1 MHGKKL
7 SVLAALLLTLSG
19 CARQDTAMQRALDL
33 RTALTAAGGCAFAA
47 QAKVNYGEEIFRFSM
62 DCAYE
67 AGGGVTIRLTEPQTL
82 AGIGAEVSADGA
94 RVAYEDTEV
103 GFAELAGGRVSPM
116 RLPYLLAES
125 WYRGY
130 ISACGWEDGVL
141 RATYLLGY
149 DDNEITVDTW
159 LDASGLPVRAAVSY
173 QGQTLLKAELHHFSL
188 ERGNQNENSQK
199 NMGGGVS
206 G

>member
-1 MHGKKL
+1 
-7 SVLAALLLTLSG
+7 
-19 CARQDTAMQRALDL
+19 MQRALDF
-33 RTALTAAGGCAFAA
+33 RTALLQSGGCAFTAEVTA
-47 QAKVNYGEEIFRFSM
+47 DYGEQVYRFTM
-62 DCAYE
+62 DCTWSPD
-67 AGGGVTIRLTEPQTL
+67 GGAALTLTAPQTL
-82 AGIGAEVSADGA
+82 EGIRAEVSADGA

-149 DDNEITVDTW
+149 DEDEITVDTW

>member
-47 QAKVNYGEEIFRFSM
+47 QAEVNYGEEIFRFSM

-94 RVAYEDTEV
+94 RVVYEDTAV
-103 GFAELAGGRVSPM
+103 GFESLAGGRLAPM
-116 RLPYLLAES
+116 ALPYLLGSS
-125 WYRGY
+125 WYEGY
-130 ISACGWEDGVL
+130 ISACGMENGLL
-141 RATYLLGY
+141 RMTCLEGY
-149 DDNEITVDTW
+149 GEEELAVDTW
-159 LDASGLPVRAAVSY
+159 LDTPFSG
-173 QGQTLLKAELHHFSL
+173 AERHQRRIDKLMAL
-188 ERGNQNENSQK
+188 EAE
-199 NMGGGVS
+199 
-206 G
+206 

>member
-1 MHGKKL
+1 
-7 SVLAALLLTLSG
+7 
-19 CARQDTAMQRALDL
+19 MQRALDL
-33 RTALTAAGGCAFAA
+33 RTALTAAGGCVFAA
-47 QAKVNYGEEIFRFSM
+47 QAEVNYGEEIFRFSM

-67 AGGGVTIRLTEPQTL
+67 AGGGVTIRLTELQTL

-149 DDNEITVDTW
+149 DEDEITVDTW
-159 LDASGLPVRAAVSY
+159 LDASGMPVRAAVSY

>member
-1 MHGKKL
+1 
-7 SVLAALLLTLSG
+7 
-19 CARQDTAMQRALDL
+19 MQQALDF
-33 RTALTAAGGCAFAA
+33 RTALTAAGGCTFTA
-47 QAKVNYGEEIFRFSM
+47 QTEVNYGEEVFRFTM
-62 DCAYE
+62 DCGYE
-67 AGGGVTIRLTEPQTL
+67 AGGGISLTLTEPQTL
-82 AGIGAEVSADGA
+82 AGIGAEITPDGA
-94 RVAYEDTEV
+94 RVVYEDTEV
-103 GFAELAGGRVSPM
+103 GFSGLADGRASPM

-130 ISACGWEDGVL
+130 ISVCGREEGLL

-149 DDNEITVDTW
+149 DEDEMTVDTW
-159 LDASGLPVRAAVSY
+159 LDDSGLPVRAAVSY
-173 QGQTLLKAELHHFSL
+173 QGQTLLKAELRNFSL

>member
-1 MHGKKL
+1 
-7 SVLAALLLTLSG
+7 
-19 CARQDTAMQRALDL
+19 MQRALDL

-47 QAKVNYGEEIFRFSM
+47 QAEVNYGEEIFRFSM

-149 DDNEITVDTW
+149 GYVARRLRPAGSRRRI
-159 LDASGLPVRAAVSY
+159 LSGADAFEGGAASFFSGTRQS
-173 QGQTLLKAELHHFSL
+173 E
-188 ERGNQNENSQK
+188 
-199 NMGGGVS
+199 
-206 G
+206 

>member
-33 RTALTAAGGCAFAA
+33 RTALTAAGGCVFAA
-47 QAKVNYGEEIFRFSM
+47 QAEGNYGEEIFRFSM

-130 ISACGWEDGVL
+130 IPACGWEDGVL

-149 DDNEITVDTW
+149 DEDEITVDTW
-159 LDASGLPVRAAVSY
+159 LDASGMPVRAAVSY